1 MIGPDYDDEIVRRQ
15 DMKGSHKTTL
25 AGIGAI
31 LVAGGSLLQALFDG
45 NPSTE
50 PDYAALVAAVMAGLG
65 LIFAR
70 DNSVTSEQAGA
81 GK

>member
-1 MIGPDYDDEIVRRQ
+1 
-15 DMKGSHKTTL
+15 MKGSSKTTL

-45 NPSTE
+45 NPATE
-50 PDYAALVAAVMAGLG
+50 PDYASLVAAVMAGIG

-70 DNSVTSEQAGA
+70 DNGVTSEQAGA
-81 GK
+81 K

>member
-1 MIGPDYDDEIVRRQ
+1 MIGETYDEQIVRRH
-15 DMKGSHKTTL
+15 DMKGSNKTTL

-31 LVAGGSLLQALFDG
+31 LVAGGSLLTALFDG
-45 NPSTE
+45 NPATE
-50 PDYAALVAAVMAGLG
+50 PDYAALVASIVAGLG

-70 DNSVTSEQAGA
+70 DNNVTSEQAGA

>member
-1 MIGPDYDDEIVRRQ
+1 MIGETYDDLIVRRQ
-15 DMKGSHKTTL
+15 DMKGSNKTTI

-31 LVAGGSLLQALFDG
+31 LVASGSLLTALFDG

-50 PDYAALVAAVMAGLG
+50 PDYAALVAAIVAGLG

-70 DNSVTSEQAGA
+70 DNNVTSEQAGA
-81 GK
+81 AK